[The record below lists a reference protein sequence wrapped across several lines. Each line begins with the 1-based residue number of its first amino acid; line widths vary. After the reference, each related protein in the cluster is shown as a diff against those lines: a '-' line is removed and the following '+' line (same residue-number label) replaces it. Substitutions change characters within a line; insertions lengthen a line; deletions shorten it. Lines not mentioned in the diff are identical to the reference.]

1 MHRSE
6 GACFHCG
13 GAHWTHDH
21 AAEALKVRAQALE
34 SFLGDAQ
41 VVDGRRG
48 TWMQTFTGRKFW
60 PLDPLASEIDIADVA
75 HGLAMTCRYGG
86 QCQRFYSVAEHAF
99 LVSFLVP
106 AEFARHGLLHDS
118 AEAYIGDM
126 IRPLKHQ
133 PEMAEFRRAEAA
145 IEHAVAEAFGLEWTP
160 EAIAAVKEFD
170 DRILVD
176 EIASLMA
183 DPPAYMTG
191 RLAEIEPAGAFIGG
205 WSPDSAEWHF
215 LKRFRQLFGE
225 GK

>member
-21 AAEALKVRAQALE
+21 AQAALVERSAKVDA
-34 SFLGDAQ
+34 FLGDTQ
-41 VVDGRRG
+41 VEPGRRG
-48 TWMQTFTGRKFW
+48 TWMQTFMGNKFW
-60 PLDPLASEIDIADVA
+60 PLDPRANEIFIEDIA

-86 QCQRFYSVAEHAF
+86 QCRRFYSVAEHAY
-99 LVSFLVP
+99 LVSTLVP
-106 AEFARHGLLHDS
+106 AKYARHALLHDS

-133 PEMAEFRRAEAA
+133 PEMGEFRRAESV
-145 IEHAVAEAFGLEWTP
+145 IESAVAEAFGLDWTP
-160 EAIAAVKEFD
+160 DAIAAVKEFD

-176 EIASLMA
+176 EIQSLMA

-191 RLAEIEPAGAFIGG
+191 RLAEVEPAGAFIGG

-215 LKRFRQLFGE
+215 LRRFAQLFGE
-225 GK
+225 G